1 MTFVWFSFLV
11 SITLLILV
19 SRKNIW
25 LGLLLAAFIL
35 GILNLSFTDVVK
47 LFFSTCTDYSILI
60 LALSVGIIPLIGG
73 ALERSELIKNL
84 VQSLNMRSKTFL
96 FIAPAFMGM
105 LSMPGGA
112 LLSAPVIASV
122 GKGANKADYVAI
134 NIWFRHILVMIY
146 PLAGLL
152 ATTKMAQLDLYTE
165 VLYLLPGFL
174 LLTFLGYFYLLR
186 PIADTTS
193 LSGEHNWKN
202 ILRPICIILTAP
214 VIHLVSIVLFKNV
227 MGEIPLIIG
236 VLASLGLSFYFGK
249 LPLKDIAPIVVK
261 MRPWRFSLLIIGMF
275 IFLNVFKAS
284 NVSAAIAAIAFSKTF
299 LIVGIGIFLGFVTG
313 RVQVPVSILL
323 PIFYARF
330 GTAGM
335 TPMVFAV
342 MYFAVF
348 IGYVVSPVHP
358 CVSVTIEYFRSNL
371 KEYYQKVFA
380 PGIVAI
386 ASVTLFSIIFIG

>member
-35 GILNLSFTDVVK
+35 GILNLSFADVVK

-73 ALERSELIKNL
+73 ALERSGLIKNL

-202 ILRPICIILTAP
+202 KKCHGRNPPDYWCSGIIRLEF
-214 VIHLVSIVLFKNV
+214 LFRQVTTERHCSYSSKN
-227 MGEIPLIIG
+227 ET
-236 VLASLGLSFYFGK
+236 LAFQPAYYRNVYFSECLQGL
-249 LPLKDIAPIVVK
+249 
-261 MRPWRFSLLIIGMF
+261 
-275 IFLNVFKAS
+275 
-284 NVSAAIAAIAFSKTF
+284 
-299 LIVGIGIFLGFVTG
+299 
-313 RVQVPVSILL
+313 
-323 PIFYARF
+323 
-330 GTAGM
+330 
-335 TPMVFAV
+335 
-342 MYFAVF
+342 
-348 IGYVVSPVHP
+348 
-358 CVSVTIEYFRSNL
+358 
-371 KEYYQKVFA
+371 
-380 PGIVAI
+380 
-386 ASVTLFSIIFIG
+386 

>member
-1 MTFVWFSFLV
+1 MAFVWFSFLV
-11 SITLLILV
+11 SITLLILIG
-19 SRKNIW
+19 RNNIW
-25 LGLLLAAFIL
+25 LGLLLASFIL
-35 GILNLSFTDVVK
+35 GILNLPFVDVAK
-47 LFFSTCTDYSILI
+47 LFFSTCTDYSILM

-73 ALERSELIKNL
+73 ALERSGLIKNL
-84 VQSLNMRSKTFL
+84 IQSLNMRSKTFL

-122 GKGANKADYVAI
+122 GKGASKADYVAI
-134 NIWFRHILVMIY
+134 NVWFRHILVMIY

-174 LLTFLGYFYLLR
+174 LLTLLGYFYLLR
-186 PIADTTS
+186 PIADKTS
-193 LSGEHNWKN
+193 LEGKHSWEN
-202 ILRPICIILTAP
+202 ILKPICIILTAP
-214 VIHLVSIVLFKNV
+214 VIHLVSIALFKNV

-249 LPLKDIAPIVVK
+249 LPLKDITPIVVK

-275 IFLNVFKAS
+275 IFLNIFKAS
-284 NVSAAIAAIAFSKTF
+284 DVSAAIAAIAFSKTF

-313 RVQVPVSILL
+313 RVQVPVSIIL

-330 GTAGM
+330 GAAGM

-358 CVSVTIEYFRSNL
+358 CVSVTIEYFQSNL
-371 KEYYQKVFA
+371 KEYYQKVFR
-380 PGIVAI
+380 PGILAI
-386 ASVTLFSIIFIG
+386 ASVVLFSIIFIG